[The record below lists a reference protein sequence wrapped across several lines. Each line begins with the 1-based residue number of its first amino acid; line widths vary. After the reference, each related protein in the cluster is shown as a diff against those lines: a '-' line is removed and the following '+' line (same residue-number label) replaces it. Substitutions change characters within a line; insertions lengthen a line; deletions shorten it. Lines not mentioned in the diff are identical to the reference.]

1 MPKRLFLVETTP
13 VYSVRMPRL
22 LIADDH
28 PLFRLALAQTL
39 RGVVPEAVVLEAGSL
54 AELQEQLAQD
64 ADIDVILLDLHM
76 PDSQGLM
83 GLAAL
88 RAEHPGVMVAMISAH
103 DDPHTIRRALAYGAI
118 AFIPKRSDVEQLR
131 KALRRVL
138 AGESYLPADLAAQVN
153 ASPASVQDAN
163 NAARLASLTPQQFK
177 VLVRVAEGQL
187 NKQIADA
194 LGISLRT
201 VKAHMTALF
210 EKLEVRNRT
219 QASGLLRS
227 LQLADPA
234 RHVTRD

>member
-1 MPKRLFLVETTP
+1 MIRTRPPAVTVLGLTIT
-13 VYSVRMPRL
+13 SG
-22 LIADDH
+22 
-28 PLFRLALAQTL
+28 L
-39 RGVVPEAVVLEAGSL
+39 RSTG
-54 AELQEQLAQD
+54 
-64 ADIDVILLDLHM
+64 
-76 PDSQGLM
+76 
-83 GLAAL
+83 
-88 RAEHPGVMVAMISAH
+88 
-103 DDPHTIRRALAYGAI
+103 TK
-118 AFIPKRSDVEQLR
+118 F
-131 KALRRVL
+131 
-138 AGESYLPADLAAQVN
+138 N

-210 EKLEVRNRT
+210 EKLDVRNRT

-234 RHVTRD
+234 RHVAQD

>member
-1 MPKRLFLVETTP
+1 
-13 VYSVRMPRL
+13 MPRL

-39 RGVVPEAVVLEAGSL
+39 RDVVPGAEVLEAGSL

-83 GLAAL
+83 GLASL
-88 RAEHPGVMVAMISAH
+88 RAEHPGVVVAMISAH
-103 DDPHTIRRALAYGAI
+103 DDPHTIRRALSYGAS

-131 KALRRVL
+131 EALRAVL
-138 AGESYLPADLAAQVN
+138 AGETHVPEALSSAVN
-153 ASPASVQDAN
+153 ASTQSAQDAAT
-163 NAARLASLTPQQFK
+163 AARLASLTPQQFK

-210 EKLEVRNRT
+210 EKLDVRNRT
-219 QASGLLRS
+219 QASVLLRS
-227 LQLADPA
+227 LQLTDPA
-234 RHVTRD
+234 RRVADE

>member
-1 MPKRLFLVETTP
+1 
-13 VYSVRMPRL
+13 
-22 LIADDH
+22 
-28 PLFRLALAQTL
+28 
-39 RGVVPEAVVLEAGSL
+39 
-54 AELQEQLAQD
+54 
-64 ADIDVILLDLHM
+64 
-76 PDSQGLM
+76 
-83 GLAAL
+83 
-88 RAEHPGVMVAMISAH
+88 MVAMISAH

-210 EKLEVRNRT
+210 EKLDVRNRT

-234 RHVTRD
+234 RHVAQD